1 MNDLKYKIDS
11 LENATILVADDSHMN
26 QTIIEMLFID
36 SNINIEFAD
45 DGLIC
50 ITMFMEKEYDLI
62 LMDIQMPNMG
72 GIEATKVIRKLNRT
86 IPIIGLSAGDDQK
99 VIENALH
106 YGMND
111 YMSKPLDVDASFTI
125 LCKALKV

>member
-1 MNDLKYKIDS
+1 VNDLKYKIDS